1 MKRGKGSVADQHW
14 HDWNNSIDPERQILL
29 LYKDAV
35 VDMFS
40 ASSNIQW
47 NDLVQRLRDLE
58 SPLSLFDGHEELQK
72 CVKSKNNIRTIPA
85 IALIAVALNNY
96 AASQNQP
103 FKFCWSHIPLSSAKG
118 DLYMAF
124 GAWSAKEME
133 DWKSASPG
141 FRAKRC
147 TVWEST
153 IRHSS
158 RAMWIPYTRKG
169 TMDFL
174 HNTIT
179 AQDIGKLTWAENCLS
194 EHGKVHPGELF
205 LLQGYKTN
213 AHRGQCMTSGKL
225 YGVLRMY
232 FLDSRSRESWHTLRL
247 QALKAIYDRRRSSKQ
262 HTTTFWR
269 KVSDKV
275 AGSEKVPPMIKK
287 LVDD

>member
-147 TVWEST
+147 TVWET
-153 IRHSS
+153 HEQCGFLILGKEL
-158 RAMWIPYTRKG
+158 WIFFTTQSLHRILESLRGPKTVFLNTEKFILENFSFYKG
-169 TMDFL
+169 TRPMR
-174 HNTIT
+174 T
-179 AQDIGKLTWAENCLS
+179 E
-194 EHGKVHPGELF
+194 
-205 LLQGYKTN
+205 
-213 AHRGQCMTSGKL
+213 
-225 YGVLRMY
+225 
-232 FLDSRSRESWHTLRL
+232 DS
-247 QALKAIYDRRRSSKQ
+247 A
-262 HTTTFWR
+262 
-269 KVSDKV
+269 
-275 AGSEKVPPMIKK
+275 
-287 LVDD
+287 